1 MNSDRGNSAVVHLK
15 YEIKTGFVC
24 IGRVA
29 QWLNV
34 QKAQGWQIECL
45 KDTKGTQARAIATT

>member
-45 KDTKGTQARAIATT
+45 KDTKGTQA